1 MAVQNKKVNLE
12 NIEAKTS
19 MNSGVN
25 GSTSNG
31 SNIGGTGTMG
41 NLDFFSGFMKPQ
53 GVSGLVREFKEAV
66 AEALKEQSNFNI
78 KLLAFDN
85 QANAQGWAYSFVVIA
100 GTTQDSESV
109 FYMPFLL
116 EATGREPIAINGLLE
131 EDPRTGIVRVK
142 DQTML
147 FTPAD
152 YFNNIILD
160 VIEKSV
166 SVSFPGKKIK
176 YIDGEIIPH
185 SAIIETI
192 ARYATA
198 DAVGG
203 MWVMYTKEKGQYK
216 DLEARQLL
224 APQVTPYADL
234 TINGGSAVNKLGRVI
249 TMDYS
254 TKLFTRKQEQQK
266 IQLPGIADQINAIGN
281 ISGYVEETVLAET
294 DTYGKRIY
302 RAIPVLITSEID
314 TKYPTLG
321 YSLLNLAASA
331 VLNQQNTLLN
341 LLANKNSIGALN
353 FLCNLEGAEGF
364 GAIVDIKNKKY
375 THEKALMYLSK
386 LFTPRAAVAV
396 EIELN
401 SSEYFKVS
409 PFAALIDP
417 HTFVKANS
425 LIVQTAEQLISN
437 KINSNVVFRY
447 AIEVPVGEWVDNNG
461 LVRDL
466 REIDL
471 ATIISLTKDINIIH
485 KWIMSNEDPKI
496 SQVDPYLT
504 KIEVYN
510 KLGLN
515 AKILNKAVRVY
526 LDPNFMSEL
535 IAGLNGVGFNP
546 ILNSNIGYSTFTD
559 LSNIATSSIAA
570 SMLNSSIGSM
580 PGFGGGYQYQNY
592 GYASSG
598 FFR

>member
-12 NIEAKTS
+12 NIEVNASINGNTS
-19 MNSGVN
+19 SN
-25 GSTSNG
+25 TSNSNTNNTTGG
-31 SNIGGTGTMG
+31 SMIDLFG
-41 NLDFFSGFMKPQ
+41 GFMRPQ
-53 GVSGLVREFKEAV
+53 GVSGLVREFKEMVLDAV
-66 AEALKEQSNFNI
+66 KDQNNFNI

-85 QANAQGWAYSFVVIA
+85 QSNAQGWAYSFIVIA
-100 GTTQDSESV
+100 GTRPDSDKV
-109 FYMPFLL
+109 YYMPFLL
-116 EATGREPIAINGLLE
+116 EATGREPVAINGMLE
-131 EDPRTGIVRVK
+131 EDPRTGLVRVK

-166 SVSFPGKKIK
+166 SVSFPGKTPR

-185 SAIIETI
+185 SATLATI
-192 ARYATA
+192 AGYAAA
-198 DAVGG
+198 DAIGG
-203 MWVMYTKEKGQYK
+203 MWITYAKEKGQYR
-216 DLEARQLL
+216 DLEAQQLL
-224 APQVTPYADL
+224 GQQITPYADL
-234 TINGGSAVNKLGRVI
+234 TINGGSASNKLGRVI

-254 TKLFTRKQEQQK
+254 IKLFTRKQEQQK
-266 IQLPGIADQINAIGN
+266 VQLPGIADQVNNVGN
-281 ISGYVEETVLAET
+281 VSGYVEETILSET
-294 DTYGKRIY
+294 DTYGKKIY

-314 TKYPTLG
+314 TKFPTLG
-321 YSLLNLAASA
+321 YTLLSMAGSA

-341 LLANKNSIGALN
+341 LLVNKNNVGALN
-353 FLCNLEGAEGF
+353 FLCNLEIAEGF
-364 GAIVDIKNKKY
+364 GAIVNIKDKKY
-375 THEKALMYLSK
+375 THEKALRYLSQ
-386 LFTPRAAVAV
+386 LFTPRAAFAV
-396 EIELN
+396 EVELN

-417 HTFVKANS
+417 QTYAKANN
-425 LIVQTAEQLISN
+425 LIVQTAEQLINS
-437 KINSNVVFRY
+437 KINNNLVFKY
-447 AIEVPVGEWVDNNG
+447 AIEIPVGEWVDNNG
-461 LVRDL
+461 IVRDL

-471 ATIISLTKDINIIH
+471 ATIISLTKDINLIH

-535 IAGLNGVGFNP
+535 IGGLGAVGFNP
-546 ILNSNIGYSTFTD
+546 VLNSNVAYNTFTD
-559 LSNIATSSIAA
+559 LSNMSTSSIAA
-570 SMLNSSIGSM
+570 SMLNANLGSM